1 MPANLPDDA
10 LPLTGHEN
18 LTTIQS
24 YLLAEEQRHEG
35 ASDNFTW
42 VISAVS
48 LAAKFIAAKIRRG
61 ALVDAIGSMGSEN
74 IQGEIQQR
82 LDVIAN
88 EALLRCLG
96 RRSGVAI
103 VASEENEKPILVE
116 SNTNGERPYV
126 VLFDPL
132 DGSSNIDVCGGIG
145 TIFSILRHDRR
156 ATSPEASVLQ
166 RGLEQRAAGYI
177 LYGPQTTLVLTTGH
191 GVQQFVLDPEV
202 GQFLLTDDNI
212 RIPAA
217 SKNYSVNEAYSDSFP
232 KPYQDYLAWAHTQN
246 YSSRYAGA
254 MVADVH
260 RTLLKGGIFFYPPTA
275 KSPNGKLRLM
285 YEANPMAMIIEQ
297 AGGLAFSDTQR
308 ILEIQPSTLHERC
321 SVILGSPDEVQ
332 HLTSR
337 LHPPS
342 KGARESTTE

>member
-1 MPANLPDDA
+1 MHSSNLPENS

-18 LTTIQS
+18 LTTVQS

-35 ASDNFTW
+35 ASGTFTW
-42 VISAVS
+42 VLSAIS
-48 LAAKFIAAKIRRG
+48 LAGKFIAAKVRRG
-61 ALVDAIGSMGSEN
+61 ALVDALGSMETEN
-74 IQGEIQQR
+74 VQGEIQQR

-103 VASEENEKPILVE
+103 VASEENEEPLLVE
-116 SNTNGERPYV
+116 SNMNGERPYI

-145 TIFSILRHDRR
+145 TIFSILHHDRR
-156 ATSPEASVLQ
+156 AESPEASILQ
-166 RGLEQRAAGYI
+166 QGLKQRAAGYI

-202 GQFLLTDDNI
+202 GQFLLTNENI
-212 RIPAA
+212 RIPSA
-217 SKNYSVNEAYSDSFP
+217 SKSYSVNEAYTQTFP
-232 KPYQDYLAWAHTQN
+232 KPYQDYLAWAHGEG

-260 RTLLKGGIFFYPPTA
+260 RTLLKGGVFLYPPTE
-275 KSPNGKLRLM
+275 KSPDGKLRLM
-285 YEANPMAMIIEQ
+285 YEANPMAMIVEQ
-297 AGGLAFSDTQR
+297 AGGLAYSGTER
-308 ILEIQPSTLHERC
+308 IHDIHPTALHERC
-321 SVILGSPDEVQ
+321 SVVLGSPEEVE
-332 HLTSR
+332 LVTSR
-337 LHPPS
+337 L
-342 KGARESTTE
+342 G

>member
-1 MPANLPDDA
+1 MPSSNLPENS

-18 LTTIQS
+18 LTTVQS
-24 YLLAEEQRHEG
+24 YLLAEEQRHDG
-35 ASDNFTW
+35 ASGTFTW
-42 VISAVS
+42 VLSAIS
-48 LAAKFIAAKIRRG
+48 LAGKFIAAKVRRG
-61 ALVDAIGSMGSEN
+61 ALVDALGSMETEN
-74 IQGEIQQR
+74 VQGEVQQR

-103 VASEENEKPILVE
+103 VASEENEKPLLVE
-116 SNTNGERPYV
+116 SNINGERPYA

-156 ATSPEASVLQ
+156 AESPEASVLQ
-166 RGLEQRAAGYI
+166 QGLKQRAAGYI

-191 GVQQFVLDPEV
+191 GVQQFVLDPEI
-202 GQFLLTDDNI
+202 GQFLLTNENV

-217 SKNYSVNEAYSDSFP
+217 SKNYSVNEAYTQTFP
-232 KPYQDYLAWAHTQN
+232 KPYQEYLAWAHGEG

-260 RTLLKGGIFFYPPTA
+260 RTLLKGGVFLYPPTE
-275 KSPNGKLRLM
+275 KSPDGKLRLM
-285 YEANPMAMIIEQ
+285 YEANPMAMIMEQ
-297 AGGLAFSDTQR
+297 AGGLAFSGTER
-308 ILEIQPSTLHERC
+308 ILDIQPTALHERC
-321 SVILGSPDEVQ
+321 SVVLGSPEEVE
-332 HLTSR
+332 LVTSR
-337 LHPPS
+337 L
-342 KGARESTTE
+342 K

>member
-1 MPANLPDDA
+1 MSSSNLPDGS

-24 YLLAEEQRHEG
+24 YLLAEEQRHDG
-35 ASDNFTW
+35 ASGNFTW
-42 VISAVS
+42 VLSAIS
-48 LAAKFIAAKIRRG
+48 LAAKFIAAKVRRG
-61 ALVDAIGSMGSEN
+61 ALVDALGSMDTEN
-74 IQGEIQQR
+74 VQGEIQQR

-103 VASEENEKPILVE
+103 VASEENEEPLLVE
-116 SNTNGERPYV
+116 SNSNGERPYV

-156 ATSPEASVLQ
+156 AESAEASVLQ
-166 RGLEQRAAGYI
+166 RGLKQRAAGYV
-177 LYGPQTTLVLTTGH
+177 LYGPQTTLVITTGH

-202 GQFLLTDDNI
+202 GQFLLTNDNL

-217 SKNYSVNEAYSDSFP
+217 CKSYSVNEAYSSTFP
-232 KPYQDYLAWAHTQN
+232 KPYQDYLSWAHSEG

-260 RTLLKGGIFFYPPTA
+260 RTLLKGGVFLYPPTEKA
-275 KSPNGKLRLM
+275 PKGKLRLM
-285 YEANPMAMIIEQ
+285 YEANPMAFLFEA
-297 AGGLAFSDTQR
+297 AGGKASDGRNR
-308 ILEIQPSTLHERC
+308 ILDIEPTELHQRC
-321 SVILGSPDEVQ
+321 PLVLGSKEDVE
-332 HLTSR
+332 TFER
-337 LHPPS
+337 FI
-342 KGARESTTE
+342 AEYD